1 MEFLQWLKDWGAAAS
16 SVAAL
21 CTVGGLILRQIKKLI
36 KQHAAP
42 LDALKKSL
50 DSNNAATRAALKYSI
65 VRAHED
71 YTKAGKIGRLTLE
84 CVLDMHKQY
93 QELGG
98 NGFVEDLVADLRALP
113 PDMGK

>member
-16 SVAAL
+16 SVAAFA
-21 CTVGGLILRQIKKLI
+21 TVGALLIRQIKRIAKL
-36 KQHAAP
+36 HTAP

-113 PDMGK
+113 ADLG